1 MTCARYWR
9 DGILLDERGERDPH
23 RDTCDDCR
31 RAHRERELLVRV
43 LPEVGVASAG
53 DPEWQSQVWRRIARR
68 EASRARR
75 SYWLGGTLAAAG
87 LAAAIGLY
95 LTSHHSAGGSDGG
108 PAGGPAGGNAEVAER
123 STGSGARP
131 RIEIVSSPAVL
142 RSTPSAGTAGSAR
155 VGDRVRISVGPG
167 SEVRIYRADR
177 LVLRCPAWQASPG
190 CTPDAVGLV
199 ADAMLTPAGD
209 YQLVTITS
217 VNVDPAGVLG
227 RDLAAVVGAGGDYRL
242 TDLSVR

>member
-1 MTCARYWR
+1 MTCERYWR

-31 RAHRERELLVRV
+31 RAHRERELLVRT
-43 LPEVGVASAG
+43 LPEVGAASAG
-53 DPEWQSQVWRRIARR
+53 DPDWQSQVWRRIARR

-75 SYWLGGTLAAAG
+75 SYWLGGALAVAG
-87 LAAAIGLY
+87 LLAAIGLY
-95 LTSHHSAGGSDGG
+95 LARQPQFQPPAPVSVAGE
-108 PAGGPAGGNAEVAER
+108 PVRVA
-123 STGSGARP
+123 GARP
-131 RIEIVSSPAVL
+131 RIEIVSSPTAM
-142 RSTPSAGTAGSAR
+142 RSAHSTGTVSSAR
-155 VGDRVRISVGPG
+155 VGDRVRIWVGPG

-177 LVLRCPAWQASPG
+177 LVLRCPAWQTSPG

-199 ADAMLTPAGD
+199 ADAVLTAAGD

-217 VNVDPAGVLG
+217 VNVDPAGVLD
-227 RDLAAVVGAGGDYRL
+227 RDLAAVVDGGGDYRL

>member
-1 MTCARYWR
+1 MTCERYWR

-31 RAHRERELLVRV
+31 RAHRDRELLVRA
-43 LPEVGVASAG
+43 LPEVGATSAG
-53 DPEWQSQVWRRIARR
+53 DPDWQSQVWRRIARR
-68 EASRARR
+68 ETSRARR
-75 SYWLGGTLAAAG
+75 SYWLGGALAAAG

-95 LTSHHSAGGSDGG
+95 LTSQH
-108 PAGGPAGGNAEVAER
+108 PAGGPAGGTAELAER

-131 RIEIVSSPAVL
+131 RIEIVSSPEAM
-142 RSTPSAGTAGSAR
+142 RSTPSAGTPSSAR

-190 CTPDAVGLV
+190 CTPDAVGLI
-199 ADAMLTPAGD
+199 ADAVLAPAGD

-217 VNVDPAGVLG
+217 VNVDPAGVLD
-227 RDLAAVVGAGGDYRL
+227 RDLAAVVDAGGDYRL

>member
-1 MTCARYWR
+1 MTCEHYWR

-23 RDTCDDCR
+23 RDTCEDCR

-43 LPEVGVASAG
+43 LPEVGAASAG
-53 DPEWQSQVWRRIARR
+53 DPDWQSQVWRRIARQ
-68 EASRARR
+68 ETSRARR
-75 SYWLGGTLAAAG
+75 SYWLGGALAAAG
-87 LAAAIGLY
+87 LLAAIGLY
-95 LTSHHSAGGSDGG
+95 LTRDQ
-108 PAGGPAGGNAEVAER
+108 PAGWTAEHADR

-131 RIEIVSSPAVL
+131 RIEIVSSPTAM
-142 RSTPSAGTAGSAR
+142 RSTPGTGTVASAR

-177 LVLRCPAWQASPG
+177 LVLRCPAWQTSPG

-199 ADAMLTPAGD
+199 ADAVLTAAGD

-217 VNVDPAGVLG
+217 VNVDPAGVLD
-227 RDLAAVVGAGGDYRL
+227 RDLAAVVDGGGDYRL